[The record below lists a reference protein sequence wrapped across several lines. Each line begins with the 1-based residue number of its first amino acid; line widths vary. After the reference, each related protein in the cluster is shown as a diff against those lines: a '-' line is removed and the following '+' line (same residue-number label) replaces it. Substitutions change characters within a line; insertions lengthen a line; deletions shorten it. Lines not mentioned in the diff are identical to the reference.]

1 MKFKIRKS
9 KTVNSIRPVW
19 SVVIVF
25 HHFEFASS
33 FVVGIAWFLFGS
45 FEIVSNFGFRVSILL
60 LPIFCAS
67 HSDLVA
73 ALTQRRGRVDVELE
87 ATSLLMDNDTVVA
100 PSGLERHIPGS
111 HIGEH
116 ALRGTLQR
124 IAESPPPPIS
134 VIKPS
139 PFSSRN
145 RLTLPVGNLSIIP
158 SARITPTQ
166 LASPSFPP
174 SRRQGAQIVL
184 SIRDWYMAGLST
196 RISERKPR
204 PPRHLPAP
212 PESCHS
218 SRRTMTA
225 DDFASRASTGR
236 LCVSPSLIHTVAG
249 MPSSPSLAPQP
260 PPLPEPTLPL
270 RAR

>member
-1 MKFKIRKS
+1 S
-9 KTVNSIRPVW
+9 
-19 SVVIVF
+19 
-25 HHFEFASS
+25 ASTRS
-33 FVVGIAWFLFGS
+33 AGRSSGS
-45 FEIVSNFGFRVSILL
+45 PN
-60 LPIFCAS
+60 P
-67 HSDLVA
+67 
-73 ALTQRRGRVDVELE
+73 
-87 ATSLLMDNDTVVA
+87 
-100 PSGLERHIPGS
+100 
-111 HIGEH
+111 
-116 ALRGTLQR
+116 
-124 IAESPPPPIS
+124 PPPPIS

-145 RLTLPVGNLSIIP
+145 GLTLPVGNLSIIQ
-158 SARITPTQ
+158 SARITPTR

-174 SRRQGAQIVL
+174 SRPQGAQIVL
-184 SIRDWYMAGLST
+184 SIRDWYMTGLST
-196 RISERKPR
+196 GISERKPR

-225 DDFASRASTGR
+225 DAFASRASTGR

-270 RAR
+270 RQVNTSAGIDKAIGVGRTEVSVVSCGDALGTGGRERFENRIDHGHRNRHPRTQRRRLGGAHHAAGREYDLDRAERAVVDRQKQRCGQAFECDLHGRAASRRSGVEEARHLR